1 MKKVLFVASEC
12 VPFIK
17 TGGLADVV
25 GSLPKY
31 FDKSKYDV
39 RVMIPKY
46 TAIPEEY
53 KNQMHYITHFYL
65 ELAWRKQYVG
75 VFEMEL
81 NGVKFYF
88 LDNEFYFSGSKP
100 YGEIYQDIEKF
111 AFFDKA
117 ALSTLPVID
126 FRPDIIHCHDW
137 QTGLIPVYLK
147 TVFAAGE
154 FYRGIKS
161 VMTIHNLRFQGIWD
175 VETMQGLTGLPD
187 YVFTPDKL
195 EYKRDANMLKGGL
208 VYADYITTV
217 SDSYAQE
224 IQTDYYGE
232 GLDGLLAARHF
243 DMQGIV
249 NGIDY
254 KTYDPETDPKIY
266 TNYNASNFRKKKVNN
281 KLKLQEEL
289 DLTVDKKKFMIR
301 YLLHPDFVMTWQVT
315 SAYSVNECDIMKKMQ

>member
-137 QTGLIPVYLK
+137 QTGLIPVYLHDA
-147 TVFAAGE
+147 FQQSE
-154 FYRGIKS
+154 FYRGIQS
-161 VMTIHNLRFQGIWD
+161 IIC
-175 VETMQGLTGLPD
+175 
-187 YVFTPDKL
+187 
-195 EYKRDANMLKGGL
+195 
-208 VYADYITTV
+208 
-217 SDSYAQE
+217 
-224 IQTDYYGE
+224 
-232 GLDGLLAARHF
+232 LL
-243 DMQGIV
+243 
-249 NGIDY
+249 
-254 KTYDPETDPKIY
+254 Y
-266 TNYNASNFRKKKVNN
+266 TSRCV
-281 KLKLQEEL
+281 
-289 DLTVDKKKFMIR
+289 
-301 YLLHPDFVMTWQVT
+301 
-315 SAYSVNECDIMKKMQ
+315 